1 MGNWEAQ
8 PIPPRFFSSS
18 FTHKI
23 NTTSLHSFVHS
34 HFTLPSGWLLTWC
47 YTSCA
52 FASYCP
58 LSTLFFS
65 SSFVDFEV
73 IVHPLCS
80 SVLRDSDPPTPES
93 LFRLHFP
100 FIALY
105 IQHPLLQ
112 LPISHPPRDSS
123 NGDKKRTRSRV
134 QGRSSSTRT
143 KVRSFPHGYSSDILV
158 DLLDMLGEHDG
169 IDDLIDQGHISRPSK
184 TEKHPSCRYTT
195 QPFSQRD
202 HQTSTLR

>member
-1 MGNWEAQ
+1 MMGNWEAQ

-52 FASYCP
+52 FVSYCP

-73 IVHPLCS
+73 IDHPLCS
-80 SVLRDSDPPTPES
+80 SVLTLRHRNLYFGFISPSLRYIYNTHFFNFQSLTPRETAQMATRNGPGPE
-93 LFRLHFP
+93 FRAVQAQPERKSALSP
-100 FIALY
+100 MVIA
-105 IQHPLLQ
+105 
-112 LPISHPPRDSS
+112 PISSWTCWICSASMMALTISSIKATSLDRPRPR
-123 NGDKKRTRSRV
+123 NTQV
-134 QGRSSSTRT
+134 
-143 KVRSFPHGYSSDILV
+143 V
-158 DLLDMLGEHDG
+158 DT
-169 IDDLIDQGHISRPSK
+169 RPSHSRRGTIK
-184 TEKHPSCRYTT
+184 RR
-195 QPFSQRD
+195 Q
-202 HQTSTLR
+202 